1 MTNALLTVL
10 RGLRRIGSIGEEES
24 AAEGRKE
31 EKGTKQKMDVQG
43 ADESPP
49 GTKTRRKSLR
59 SNDLETEP
67 GSKPTP
73 SQTENNNSVWFYFDL
88 SRRFT
93 DYNVELPI
101 QKEKGS
107 TKYKPPSSSGSTK
120 AVKIQ
125 AEKVA
130 LENNVVAPSED
141 PLADEVYGAYF
152 RRKEREEK
160 RIQTIER
167 DKNFMEI
174 DRLETFKEELDGPNW
189 KKDLRK
195 ITHIDDP
202 LDNHELEE
210 KRKLTLAEIKIY
222 IDRYKEWKAREV
234 ALKSTKHEYHLYI
247 DPPPPPSKSPAAPSS
262 PVKQTSKKKHTT
274 NPSTNISPKPKK
286 FTSFYENPT
295 LRPKFNQLTRPS
307 HHQLRGPHLAFGQPM
322 PDLIDEIHPF
332 DIPEDWKTNKPKR
345 IKLVTR

>member
-1 MTNALLTVL
+1 MTGQEASET
-10 RGLRRIGSIGEEES
+10 
-24 AAEGRKE
+24 
-31 EKGTKQKMDVQG
+31 
-43 ADESPP
+43 PP
-49 GTKTRRKSLR
+49 EAKTRRKSLR
-59 SNDLETEP
+59 SNELDVASDES
-67 GSKPTP
+67 GSKLTTP
-73 SQTENNNSVWFYFDL
+73 PAENNNVWFYFDL
-88 SRRFT
+88 SRRVT
-93 DYNVELPI
+93 DYNAALPI
-101 QKEKGS
+101 LREKGS
-107 TKYKPPSSSGSTK
+107 AKYKPPLPSGSTK

-174 DRLETFKEELDGPNW
+174 DRLETFKEQLDGPNW

-202 LDNHELEE
+202 SDNHELEE

-234 ALKSTKHEYHLYI
+234 ALKSTKYDYHPYI
-247 DPPPPPSKSPAAPSS
+247 DPPKSPSPVPSS
-262 PVKQTSKKKHTT
+262 PAKQSPKQKHYPKTSTVV
-274 NPSTNISPKPKK
+274 PPKPKK

-295 LRPKFNQLTRPS
+295 LRPKFDQLTRPS
-307 HHQLRGPHLAFGQPM
+307 HHQLRSPHLAFGQPI
-322 PDLIDEIHPF
+322 PDLVDELHPF
-332 DIPEDWKTNKPKR
+332 DIPQDWKTSQPKR